1 MVWLYSSSI
10 RDHEVQIFESIIHP
24 TGDYLNT
31 HHVRVRGEP
40 HTTIVHF
47 MDTKALNQNLS
58 DPDPD
63 YPHPHYQK
71 MRNS

>member
-31 HHVRVRGEP
+31 HHVRVPGEP
-40 HTTIVHF
+40 HTTIVHI
-47 MDTKALNQNLS
+47 MDTTALNQY
-58 DPDPD
+58 
-63 YPHPHYQK
+63 YPILTQIIRTPTTRK
-71 MRNS
+71 